1 MEETTKVNEYL
12 GDDGRLFI
20 VRVGLD
26 GDPDSVWLNGSRIGD
41 KETARGYAHA
51 ILELIGDPVPGKEP
65 KGDDTYIAV
74 VKAEYGYFL
83 GGRIVSAISGPM
95 YADTAIESIQE
106 DAPPE
111 EFHIFR
117 RVATV
122 GPIPQPERK
131 VTRYE

>member
-1 MEETTKVNEYL
+1 MEEKLINIRSAGGSVIGSVFL
-12 GDDGRLFI
+12 KGDD
-20 VRVGLD
+20 VRID
-26 GDPDSVWLNGSRIGD
+26 GNYIGSLQ
-41 KETARGYAHA
+41 TARQYANA
-51 ILELIGDPVPGKEP
+51 ILELLGDEPKP
-65 KGDDTYIAV
+65 KGDGTYIAV

>member
-1 MEETTKVNEYL
+1 MEEKTKVNEYL

-20 VRVGLD
+20 IRVGLD
-26 GDPDSVWLNGSRIGD
+26 DDPDSVWLNGNRIGD

-51 ILELIGDPVPGKEP
+51 ILELIGDPVPGK
-65 KGDDTYIAV
+65 GDSSYIAV

-95 YADTAIESIQE
+95 NTDTAIESLEE
-106 DAPPE
+106 DAPE
-111 EFHIFR
+111 GEFHIFR

-131 VTRYE
+131 GTGYE